1 MMANRPD
8 ELPPRSQQIF
18 AWFRWYCRRYY
29 FPAHFHALR
38 LLLHLFEREEAAKL
52 VRAG

>member
-1 MMANRPD
+1 MASMIAGIASMGSTIRLPRVADVDPD
-8 ELPPRSQQIF
+8 LQSDHGQ
-18 AWFRWYCRRYY
+18 
-29 FPAHFHALR
+29 ALR